1 MMSNKENKNAI
12 ELPEVLDVID
22 NENYKTIFRAR
33 GLCELTYK
41 STGVITLDVAQEL
54 TSEILNFYPKG
65 YVIIADSD
73 DAMLNISSEARD
85 YFAKAPEIIAK
96 RKAQA
101 LIIQNLGQRLMAR
114 FYVNFYT
121 HACPTKTFSN
131 KNDAYTWITQYLL
144 D

>member
-1 MMSNKENKNAI
+1 M
-12 ELPEVLDVID
+12 LPEIID
-22 NENYKTIFRAR
+22 IIDTINYKTTLRSN

-41 STGVITLDVAQEL
+41 SSGIITLDVAKEL
-54 TSEILNFYPKG
+54 TAEILDFYPDG

-73 DAMLNISSEARD
+73 DAMLNISAEARD

-131 KNDAYTWITQYLL
+131 KNDAYIWISRYLL